1 MLLSWRFDLCWR
13 FDHCWRFDLCWRF
26 DRPVYYT
33 TLHYTTERARA
44 SAKVVNELGSS
55 CWVEDLTGQST
66 TLLKER
72 ERGLA
77 GSAWARVVNV
87 MSVLSSVL
95 LIVSE
100 FVLLRELVLLQ
111 VCVLI
116 LFRGYTPASYPCL
129 LFSSSFCISFILCH
143 LPSLCVR
150 AVLVIL
156 FVHPPLGLCNA
167 MHACMHACMHANA
180 SRCKYG
186 MVKWMN
192 GDL

>member
-13 FDHCWRFDLCWRF
+13 FNHCWRFDLCWRF

-129 LFSSSFCISFILCH
+129 LFSSISFILCH
-143 LPSLCVR
+143 LPSLLCVCCACNLIR
-150 AVLVIL
+150 A
-156 FVHPPLGLCNA
+156 PTPRSMQCNA
-167 MHACMHACMHANA
+167 CMPMLA
-180 SRCKYG
+180 G
-186 MVKWMN
+186 V
-192 GDL
+192 